1 MTKRII
7 SLVLAITMTAGTFL
21 LSGCNKQQPT
31 GSTPPATT
39 SKPTT
44 STPPATTVPPTTQ
57 TPETTVPPTT
67 VPPTTVPPTTVPPT
81 TVPPTTVPPTTAPP
95 ATVPPTTPPAN
106 NAEMIG
112 SIYTRGQLMAMENE
126 NKGYGPGTSKD
137 GKRAPYAVGN
147 QAAYG
152 QYGANFIA
160 PDNGNIYLTF
170 DCGYEHTIKENGK
183 DVRLTEKILD
193 VLKEKNVKAVFFVTM
208 YYCKQSPDLV
218 QRMIDEGHAVGNHT
232 NNHPAMPTLSIE
244 QMVYEVTS
252 MHDYIVEHFGYSP
265 TLFRPPEGAFSTRS
279 LALVQSL
286 GYKTVHWSF
295 AYADWET
302 GNQPDHE
309 KALTH
314 IVSSAHSGAI
324 YLLHAV
330 SSTNAAVLGDA
341 IDAFIEN
348 GYKLELFQ

>member
-1 MTKRII
+1 MNRHII
-7 SLVLAITMTAGTFL
+7 ALILVLVMAANILL
-21 LSGCNKQQPT
+21 LSGCDRQDPPV
-31 GSTPPATT
+31 STPPV
-39 SKPTT
+39 
-44 STPPATTVPPTTQ
+44 TTVPSTTVPTTTQ

-67 VPPTTVPPTTVPPT
+67 TPPTTVSPT

-95 ATVPPTTPPAN
+95 VTVPPTTPPVN

-112 SIYTRGQLMAMENE
+112 SVYTRGQLMAMENE
-126 NKGYGPGTSKD
+126 NKGYGPGTSRD
-137 GKRAPYAVGN
+137 GKRAPYAEGN

-152 QYGANFIA
+152 NYGANFIA

-170 DCGYEHTIKENGK
+170 DCGYEYTIKENGK

-208 YYCKQSPDLV
+208 YYCTQSPDLI

-232 NNHPAMPTLSIE
+232 NNHPAMPTISLDK
-244 QMVYEVTS
+244 MVYEVMS
-252 MHDYIVEHFGYSP
+252 LHEYVETNFGYKM

-295 AYADWET
+295 AYADWDT
-302 GNQPDHE
+302 ANQPDHA
-309 KALTH
+309 KALTN
-314 IVSSAHSGAI
+314 IVSSGHSGAI

-330 SSTNAAVLGDA
+330 SATNAAVLGDA
-341 IDAFIEN
+341 IDGFIAN

>member
-1 MTKRII
+1 MTKRILSFI
-7 SLVLAITMTAGTFL
+7 LVLTMITGILL
-21 LSGCNKQQPT
+21 LSGCGKEEPVS
-31 GSTPPATT
+31 STPPVTT
-39 SKPTT
+39 NAPTEPI
-44 STPPATTVPPTTQ
+44 PPATTVTPTTQ
-57 TPETTVPPTT
+57 PPETTVPPTT

-81 TVPPTTVPPTTAPP
+81 TEPPTTVPPTT
-95 ATVPPTTPPAN
+95 TPPTTVAPTNPPAN
-106 NAEMIG
+106 NTEMIG
-112 SIYTRGQLMAMENE
+112 TIYTRGQLMAMENE

-137 GKRAPYAVGN
+137 GKRAPYAEGN
-147 QAAYG
+147 QAAYA

-160 PDNGNIYLTF
+160 PDYGNIYLTF
-170 DCGYEHTIKENGK
+170 DCGYEYTIKEDGK

-232 NNHPAMPTLSIE
+232 NNHPALPKLSIDE
-244 QMVYEVTS
+244 MVYEVTS
-252 MHDYIVEHFGYSP
+252 MHDYIVEKFGYTP

-279 LALVQSL
+279 LAVVQSL

-302 GNQPDHE
+302 ANQPNHDA
-309 KALTH
+309 ALSH

-348 GYKLELFQ
+348 GYNLELFQ

>member
-1 MTKRII
+1 MNRQITAWILI
-7 SLVLAITMTAGTFL
+7 LVLAANILL
-21 LSGCNKQQPT
+21 LSGCNRQDPPV
-31 GSTPPATT
+31 STPPAT
-39 SKPTT
+39 
-44 STPPATTVPPTTQ
+44 TPPATTVPSTTQ
-57 TPETTVPPTT
+57 TPETSVPPTT
-67 VPPTTVPPTTVPPT
+67 VPPTTVPPTTIPTTTTPPT
-81 TVPPTTVPPTTAPP
+81 TVPPTTPP
-95 ATVPPTTPPAN
+95 VN

-126 NKGYGPGTSKD
+126 NKGYGPGTSRD
-137 GKRAPYAVGN
+137 GKRAPYAEGN

-152 QYGANFIA
+152 KYGANFIA

-170 DCGYEHTIKENGK
+170 DCGYELTIKENGK

-218 QRMIDEGHAVGNHT
+218 RRMIDEGHAVGNHT
-232 NNHPAMPTLSIE
+232 NNHPAMPKLDLDK
-244 QMVYEVTS
+244 MVYEVMS
-252 MHDYIVEHFGYSP
+252 MHNYIVENFGYTP

-295 AYADWET
+295 AYADWDT
-302 GNQPDHE
+302 ANQPDQA
-309 KALTH
+309 KALTN
-314 IVSSAHSGAI
+314 IVSSGHSGAI

-330 SSTNAAVLGDA
+330 SATNAAVLGDA

>member
-1 MTKRII
+1 MNRHII
-7 SLVLAITMTAGTFL
+7 ALILVLVMAANIML
-21 LSGCNKQQPT
+21 LSGCTPDEP
-31 GSTPPATT
+31 STTTTVPPI
-39 SKPTT
+39 
-44 STPPATTVPPTTQ
+44 TTVPPTSS
-57 TPETTVPPTT
+57 TPDTTPPPTTTVPPATVPPTT

-81 TVPPTTVPPTTAPP
+81 TTPPTTVPPTTPP
-95 ATVPPTTPPAN
+95 VN

-126 NKGYGPGTSKD
+126 NKGYGPGTSRD
-137 GKRAPYAVGN
+137 GKRAPYAEGN

-152 QYGANFIA
+152 KYGANFIA

-170 DCGYEHTIKENGK
+170 DCGYEHTIQENGK
-183 DVRLTEKILD
+183 NVRLTEKILD

-208 YYCKQSPDLV
+208 YYCTQSPDLI

-232 NNHPAMPTLSIE
+232 NKHPAMPTVDLDR
-244 QMVYEVTS
+244 MVYEVMS
-252 MHDYIVEHFGYSP
+252 MHEYIEDNFGYTM

-295 AYADWET
+295 AHADWDT
-302 GNQPDHE
+302 ANQPDQA
-309 KALTH
+309 KALAN
-314 IVSSAHSGAI
+314 IVSSGHSGAI

-330 SSTNAAVLGDA
+330 SATNAAVLGDA